1 MTSSLLVLVLPL
13 LVSLQMQSELIG
25 KFTSYNNH
33 RLQELLNG
41 DGIAI
46 LEAGLSLGGGG
57 LQNFGLNSNT
67 SANGFI
73 KCLYKKVKLAEVT
86 KAKLDDAKVKEI

>member
-1 MTSSLLVLVLPL
+1 MLALLHSVYLQTQQKLTGKQSTS
-13 LVSLQMQSELIG
+13 
-25 KFTSYNNH
+25 NH
-33 RLQELLNG
+33 IRLQELLNG

-46 LEAGLSLGGGG
+46 LEGGLSFGGGA

-73 KCLYKKVKLAEVT
+73 KVLYKKVKVAEAP
-86 KAKLDDAKVKEI
+86 KPKLD

>member
-1 MTSSLLVLVLPL
+1 MQSKPTGKTSSTYL
-13 LVSLQMQSELIG
+13 
-25 KFTSYNNH
+25 H

-41 DGIAI
+41 DGIAV
-46 LEAGLSLGGGG
+46 LESGLSLGGGC

-73 KCLYKKVKLAEVT
+73 KCLYKKVKVAEAP
-86 KAKLDDAKVKEI
+86 KPKLDQATVQ

>member
-1 MTSSLLVLVLPL
+1 LVLALPP
-13 LVSLQMQSELIG
+13 LVYLQMQLKLTG
-25 KFTSYNNH
+25 KFPFYNQR

-46 LEAGLSLGGGG
+46 VEAGLSFGGGG

-73 KCLYKKVKLAEVT
+73 KCLYKKVKLAEAP
-86 KAKLDDAKVKEI
+86 KAKLDEAKLKEI